1 MSFVQ
6 VPPDSTGKKIATHQI
21 GDEQQQIVSLANSSG
36 VEIVPLT
43 DDQLRASAVPVSGP
57 LTDAQLRATPVPV
70 SAAALPLPTG
80 AATEATL
87 ATLNGKIT
95 TSTAMPDQNALAL
108 YTRQAP
114 QKYWNASFPQ
124 VGAGILSPLLTQI
137 GATGTGMAIN
147 QSAGNLVITT
157 GTTAN
162 AELTLR
168 SVQSFTG
175 ALTLHQLTTLSQR
188 IVNNN
193 FFIELVDVIGD
204 GLAYTIVNATTVD
217 VTLTGHG
224 YTAANVGQ
232 RMDIGVITGA
242 AGIPMEA
249 VIASIPNANTIR
261 FTVAGWPASGSGTCS
276 LTGWNKIELLYTG
289 TSATALNF
297 NTRRQGWQ
305 NTSVAAAINTSASG
319 HITATNVCNGV
330 TALADQV
337 NTSAGVYANRATWR
351 TNIPE
356 PEVALFIQLRAR
368 NGTTNPATT
377 TTWTLGFVRV
387 EDYVPI
393 QADIVGTK
401 MQSSANSLPVNVIG
415 TVPVSGTVTANI
427 GTGAL
432 AAGANAIGDVGIQAR
447 ANATGA
453 ASIHHF
459 VAAATTN
466 ALNIKASAGR
476 VLGWCLANTT
486 ASWRYVKLH
495 NTAGAPTAGSGV
507 VQTIGIPPNGLAQMS
522 IPAGLA
528 FTTGIA
534 RTCVTGA
541 ADADATATAA
551 NDVVGDI
558 YFA

>member
-36 VEIVPLT
+36 VEIAPLT
-43 DDQLRASAVPVSGP
+43 DTQLRAS
-57 LTDAQLRATPVPV
+57 PVPV

-80 AATEATL
+80 AATETTL
-87 ATLNGKIT
+87 AALNGKIVSSAT
-95 TSTAMPDQNALAL
+95 MPDQNAVAL

-114 QKYWNASFPQ
+114 QKYFDASFPQ
-124 VGAGILSPLLTQI
+124 VGAGILSPRFTQI

-168 SVQSFTG
+168 STQSFTG
-175 ALTLHQLTTLSQR
+175 ALTIHQLTTLSQR

-330 TALADQV
+330 AALSDQV

-351 TNIPE
+351 SNIPE
-356 PEVALFIQLRAR
+356 PEVVLFLQLRAR
-368 NGTTNPATT
+368 NGTAPPAST
-377 TTWTLGFVRV
+377 TTWTMGFVRV

-401 MQSSANSLPVNVIG
+401 VQSSANSLLVSVISAPTT
-415 TVPVSGTVTANI
+415 TVTGTVTANI

-432 AAGANAIGDVGIQAR
+432 AAGANAIGDVGLQVR

-453 ASIHHF
+453 ATAHHF
-459 VAAATTN
+459 VAAASTN
-466 ALNIKASAGR
+466 ALNIKAGAGR

-495 NTAGAPTAGSGV
+495 NNAGLPTAGAGV

-522 IPAGLA
+522 IPQGLA
-528 FTTGIA
+528 FATGIA